1 MPVNTDRITSFPD
14 SHADPISFYAQ
25 IILPESRLNELYVSL
40 PLSGGP
46 AQRYVAARGEHASE
60 AELHKKTVEANVRGI
75 ESIIPSLLLHF
86 PDMLITLPYLL
97 GNKKNWR
104 QIDYNAFWTLWISGI
119 PSEVAQGVVEE
130 VPTLCVSLNSGQ
142 EIPKAERRDTYRRI
156 GEEFATVVS
165 KRGIPVNPVG
175 QMVHLP
181 GHRESDGVTHEAGLA
196 SLLGI
201 PKKEVFFN
209 RRHPVFQRDVV
220 PHAPW
225 LGSGEHTVRKEKGN
239 RVFVFKAF

>member
-1 MPVNTDRITSFPD
+1 MPVNIDRITSFPN
-14 SHADPISFYAQ
+14 SHGDPISLYTE
-25 IILPESRLNELYVSL
+25 IVLPQSRLNELYISL

-46 AQRYVAARGEHASE
+46 AQRHVAARGEYTSE
-60 AELHKKTVEANVRGI
+60 ADLHQKTVEANVKGI

-86 PDMLITLPYLL
+86 PDMFITLPYLL

-119 PSEVAQGVVEE
+119 PSGAAQEVVEE
-130 VPTLCVSLNSGQ
+130 VPTLFTNLRSGQ
-142 EIPKAERRDTYRRI
+142 EIPKAKRRDTYRRI
-156 GEEFATVVS
+156 GEEFATVVGR
-165 KRGIPVNPVG
+165 KGIPINPVG

-181 GHRESDGVTHEAGLA
+181 GHRESDGATHEAGLA
-196 SLLGI
+196 NLLGI
-201 PKKEVFFN
+201 PKREVFFN

-225 LGSGEHTVRKEKGN
+225 LGRGEHTVRKEKGN
-239 RVFVFKAF
+239 RVFIFRAF